1 MENQATYVS
10 KQNEIALK
18 QELEREVK
26 TWVERNF
33 NFIQLSVLEKVS
45 DNNLFEYIIYPSEE
59 DIFQDWLNDVL
70 IGEKV
75 LDYLSHNELDEA
87 DKLAKFNEYPRPSI
101 QTIKDI
107 FGEDFYDDF
116 KDWCLEVQH
125 DDIHEYIYEQ
135 ENYPMWNTCFEFRD
149 SFRNTDEDV
158 ETILSVG
165 LGVISGLDDFNNI
178 LFMKS
183 AGHSF
188 YSAYWIP
195 LYLEFYPDEKIKY
208 SGINYQDL

>member
-1 MENQATYVS
+1 MENQAVYES
-10 KQNEIALK
+10 KQKEFALK

-26 TWVERNF
+26 TWVDRNF
-33 NFIQLSVLEKVS
+33 NFIQVSVLEKVS
-45 DNNLFEYIIYPSEE
+45 DNNLFEFIIYPSAE
-59 DIFQDWLNDVL
+59 DIFEDWLNDCL
-70 IGEKV
+70 IGEKI
-75 LDYLSHNELDEA
+75 LDYLSHHELDEE

-101 QTIKDI
+101 QTVKDI
-107 FGEDFYDDF
+107 FGEDFYDYF
-116 KDWCLEVQH
+116 KEWCLEVQQ
-125 DDIHEYIYEQ
+125 DDIDEYIYEQ

-149 SFRNTDEDV
+149 SFRNTNEDV
-158 ETILSVG
+158 QTILSVG
-165 LGVISGLDDFNNI
+165 LGVISGLEDFNNI

>member
-1 MENQATYVS
+1 MENQAVYES
-10 KQNEIALK
+10 KQKEFALK

-26 TWVERNF
+26 TWVDRNF
-33 NFIQLSVLEKVS
+33 NFIQVSVLEKVS
-45 DNNLFEYIIYPSEE
+45 DNNLFEFIIYPSAE
-59 DIFQDWLNDVL
+59 DIFEDWLNDCL
-70 IGEKV
+70 IGEKI
-75 LDYLSHNELDEA
+75 LDYLSHHELDEE

-101 QTIKDI
+101 QTVKDI
-107 FGEDFYDDF
+107 FGEDFYEYF
-116 KDWCLEVQH
+116 KEWCLEVQQ
-125 DDIHEYIYEQ
+125 DDIDEYIYEQ

-158 ETILSVG
+158 QTILRVG

>member
-1 MENQATYVS
+1 MENQAVYES
-10 KQNEIALK
+10 KQKEFELK

-26 TWVERNF
+26 TWVDRNF
-33 NFIQLSVLEKVS
+33 NFIQVSVLEKVS
-45 DNNLFEYIIYPSEE
+45 DNNLFEFIVYPSAE
-59 DIFQDWLNDVL
+59 DIFEDWLNDCL
-70 IGEKV
+70 IGEKI
-75 LDYLSHNELDEA
+75 LDYLSHNELDEE

-101 QTIKDI
+101 QTIKDV
-107 FGEDFYDDF
+107 FGDDFYDYF
-116 KDWCLEVQH
+116 KDWCLDVQQN
-125 DDIHEYIYEQ
+125 DIDEFIYSN

-149 SFRNTDEDV
+149 SFRNTNEDV
-158 ETILSVG
+158 QTILSVG
-165 LGVISGLDDFNNI
+165 LGVISGLEDFNNI

>member
-1 MENQATYVS
+1 MENQATYES

-18 QELEREVK
+18 QELERVVK
-26 TWVERNF
+26 IWVERNF

-45 DNNLFEYIIYPSEE
+45 DNNLFEYIVYPSEE
-59 DIFQDWLNDVL
+59 DIFEDWLNDVL
-70 IGEKV
+70 ISEKV
-75 LDYLSHNELDEA
+75 LDYLSHNELDEE

-101 QTIKDI
+101 QTIKDV

-125 DDIHEYIYEQ
+125 DDIDEYIYSN

-165 LGVISGLDDFNNI
+165 MGVISGLDDFNNI

-195 LYLEFYPDEKIKY
+195 LYLEFYSDEKIKY

>member
-1 MENQATYVS
+1 MENQATYES

-18 QELEREVK
+18 QELERVVK
-26 TWVERNF
+26 IWVERNF

-45 DNNLFEYIIYPSEE
+45 DNNLFEYIVYPSEE
-59 DIFQDWLNDVL
+59 DIFEDWLNDVL
-70 IGEKV
+70 ISEKV
-75 LDYLSHNELDEA
+75 LDYLSHHELDEA

-101 QTIKDI
+101 QTIKNV
-107 FGEDFYDDF
+107 FGEDFYDYF

>member
-1 MENQATYVS
+1 MENQAVYES
-10 KQNEIALK
+10 KQKEFALK

-26 TWVERNF
+26 TWVDRNF
-33 NFIQLSVLEKVS
+33 NFIQVSVLEKVS
-45 DNNLFEYIIYPSEE
+45 DNNLFEFIVYPSVE
-59 DIFQDWLNDVL
+59 DIFEDWLNDCL
-70 IGEKV
+70 IGEKI
-75 LDYLSHNELDEA
+75 LDYLSHHELDEE

-101 QTIKDI
+101 QTVKDI
-107 FGEDFYDDF
+107 FGEDFYDYF
-116 KDWCLEVQH
+116 KDWCLDVQQ
-125 DDIHEYIYEQ
+125 DDIDEFLYSN

-158 ETILSVG
+158 QTILSTG
-165 LGVISGLDDFNNI
+165 LGVIRGLDDFNNI
-178 LFMKS
+178 IFMKS

-208 SGINYQDL
+208 SEINYQDL

>member
-1 MENQATYVS
+1 MENQAVYES
-10 KQNEIALK
+10 KQKEFELK

-26 TWVERNF
+26 TWVDRNF
-33 NFIQLSVLEKVS
+33 NFIQVSVLEKVS
-45 DNNLFEYIIYPSEE
+45 DNNLFEFIVYPSAE
-59 DIFQDWLNDVL
+59 DIFEDWLNDCL
-70 IGEKV
+70 IGEKI
-75 LDYLSHNELDEA
+75 LDYLSHNELDEE

-101 QTIKDI
+101 QTIKDV
-107 FGEDFYDDF
+107 FGDDFYDYF
-116 KDWCLEVQH
+116 KDWCLDVQQ
-125 DDIHEYIYEQ
+125 DDIDEFIYSN

-158 ETILSVG
+158 QTILSVG
-165 LGVISGLDDFNNI
+165 LGVISGLEDFNTI